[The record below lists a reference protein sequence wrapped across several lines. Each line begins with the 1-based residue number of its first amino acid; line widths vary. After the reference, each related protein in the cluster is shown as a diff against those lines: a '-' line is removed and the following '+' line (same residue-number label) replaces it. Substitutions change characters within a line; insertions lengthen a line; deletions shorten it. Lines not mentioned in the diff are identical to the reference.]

1 MQLLTNS
8 KISKSDKKN
17 KFVSIGTRYKVAFM
31 SGSYLA
37 KVSHVYIYHKVSLM
51 SVYNIAKVR
60 LLYIYIYTG

>member
-1 MQLLTNS
+1 MQLLTNN
-8 KISKSDKKN
+8 KIAKSDIKEQ
-17 KFVSIGTRYKVAFM
+17 ICEYRYKVAFM

-60 LLYIYIYTG
+60 LLYIYIYAG